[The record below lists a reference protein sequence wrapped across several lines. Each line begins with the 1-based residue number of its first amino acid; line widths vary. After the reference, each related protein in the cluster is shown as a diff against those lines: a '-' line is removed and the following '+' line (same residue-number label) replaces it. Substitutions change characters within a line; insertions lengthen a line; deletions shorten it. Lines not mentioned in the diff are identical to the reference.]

1 MRKTLLLL
9 ILGLVGCATMM
20 GGRGRDTV
28 YVANM
33 DSHTISV
40 IDGAQLKPVT
50 TIDARGESTHDL
62 SLAPDGR
69 RLFAAN
75 TGSGTVTVVDTA
87 TNQVLGTVAT
97 GKSTHAIA
105 VTPDGTELWVN
116 AGGEDHIPAVSTSS
130 LH

>member
-62 SLAPDGR
+62 FLAPDGR

-105 VTPDGTELWVN
+105 VDRK
-116 AGGEDHIPAVSTSS
+116 STRLNSS
-130 LH
+130 H